1 MLDFGPVSWKLAGW
15 LLRAEFPTLRAA
27 GEDDFFA
34 KKQYSKLRPRP
45 WATSCSSLV
54 GSRAVSAAVI
64 HQPDSADSFRELE
77 SRDRFL
83 NYVHVGPNP
92 KGSVAVAGGEAKNLA
107 VSMG

>member
-27 GEDDFFA
+27 GEDDFFCQKTILQVA
-34 KKQYSKLRPRP
+34 
-45 WATSCSSLV
+45 SSAMDDVSLARWLL

-83 NYVHVGPNP
+83 NY
-92 KGSVAVAGGEAKNLA
+92 
-107 VSMG
+107 M

>member
-27 GEDDFFA
+27 GEDENFCQKTILQVASSAMADVA
-34 KKQYSKLRPRP
+34 SR
-45 WATSCSSLV
+45 SLV

-83 NYVHVGPNP
+83 NY
-92 KGSVAVAGGEAKNLA
+92 
-107 VSMG
+107 M